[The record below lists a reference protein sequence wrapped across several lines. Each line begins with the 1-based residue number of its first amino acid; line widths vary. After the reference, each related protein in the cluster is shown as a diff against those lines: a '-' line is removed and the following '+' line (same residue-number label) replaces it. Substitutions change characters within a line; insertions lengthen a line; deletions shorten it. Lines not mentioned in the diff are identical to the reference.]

1 MSHIDLRFGS
11 FLPCSLARTLDRFS
25 TPIDQAMRFLMV
37 GAGALGGYFGGRLL
51 AAGHDL
57 SFLVRPGRAAQ
68 LAAHGLAIRSPRGD
82 LHVPSPPT
90 VLAHQIQRHY
100 DVVIVGCKAYDLE
113 STIAAFAPAVG
124 PDTAILPLLNGLRH
138 LDTLAERFGRSRV
151 LGGLGMI
158 SATLG
163 DGGAVL
169 HLGQDDTLVFGELD
183 GERTP
188 RVEAIAAAFAGAGF
202 DGRASDAI
210 LQAMWEKWVLIA
222 TLASL
227 TTLMRAPIGDI
238 VQAGAEELGL
248 TLLQECSRIA
258 AHNGHPPG
266 AQTLAR
272 AHATLT
278 AAGSGLSASMLKDI
292 ERGAPTEA
300 DHILGDFLRRGRW
313 STADTV
319 LLPVAYAQLRS
330 YEARRAREAGIE
342 PAQRLAA

>member
-1 MSHIDLRFGS
+1 
-11 FLPCSLARTLDRFS
+11 
-25 TPIDQAMRFLMV
+25 MRFLVV
-37 GAGALGGYFGGRLL
+37 GAGALGGYFGGRLW
-51 AAGHDL
+51 AAGHDV

-82 LHVPSPPT
+82 LHVPSPPV
-90 VLAHQIQRHY
+90 VLAQQLQRHY

-113 STIAAFAPAVG
+113 QTLAAFAPAVG
-124 PDTAILPLLNGLRH
+124 PDTAVLPLLNGVRH
-138 LDTLAERFGRSRV
+138 LDTLTARFGSGV

-158 SATLG
+158 SATLAG
-163 DGGAVL
+163 DGTIL
-169 HLGQDDTLVFGELD
+169 HLGQEHTLVFGELD

-188 RVEAIAAAFAGAGF
+188 RVEAIAAAFARAGF
-202 DGRASDAI
+202 DGRASNAI

-227 TTLMRAPIGDI
+227 TTLMRAPVGDI
-238 VQAGAEELGL
+238 VQAGGEEIGL

-266 AQTLAR
+266 PETLAR
-272 AHATLT
+272 ARATLT

-300 DHILGDFLRRGRW
+300 EHILGDFLRRGRW

-342 PAQRLAA
+342 FPQRLAA